1 MQQNANIKPCRWW
14 STSESQSTCFAQLK
28 CAAKRRILGAVH
40 ASTPLR
46 GENLLRAHLATHG
59 WQMTSRQK
67 ESGGSFFS
75 AVVCPCC
82 NSFLPRPRRLRVL
95 PAAFRL
101 PHAAVVVPA
110 GRVQIGAQRERQL
123 PCDSMLKKVFSLMS
137 ECVCGKGGGRCWAP
151 LSLPPPPP

>member
-1 MQQNANIKPCRWW
+1 MQQNANIKPCRWFNIRE
-14 STSESQSTCFAQLK
+14 SKHLLCATQVRSEKENFCGCARKHAAPWRK
-28 CAAKRRILGAVH
+28 CA
-40 ASTPLR
+40 SYTPRYGL
-46 GENLLRAHLATHG
+46 
-59 WQMTSRQK
+59 QMTSSRQK
-67 ESGGSFFS
+67 ESGGRFFS

-101 PHAAVVVPA
+101 PHAAVVVA